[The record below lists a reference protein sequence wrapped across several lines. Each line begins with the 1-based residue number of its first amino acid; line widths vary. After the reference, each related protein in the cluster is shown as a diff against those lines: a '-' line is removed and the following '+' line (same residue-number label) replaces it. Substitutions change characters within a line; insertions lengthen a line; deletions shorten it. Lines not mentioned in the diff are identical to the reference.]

1 MSENTDDLKDAK
13 KVMQKLNDLLSP
25 LHEAVM
31 GPEEANEYQLEL
43 INRFAADDPQLK
55 NQYVEA
61 APKVAALF
69 DSWFGT
75 GK

>member
-1 MSENTDDLKDAK
+1 
-13 KVMQKLNDLLSP
+13 
-25 LHEAVM
+25 M